1 MGIQNG
7 LHPGRVVRLRL
18 DQSGAK
24 ITSAELIERYHPQ
37 FAGMTTAALD
47 GMSLLYIVNTQSRR
61 FLPDGTVRPGEILDP
76 IRVVRVPL
84 R

>member
-1 MGIQNG
+1 
-7 LHPGRVVRLRL
+7 
-18 DQSGAK
+18 
-24 ITSAELIERYHPQ
+24 LIERYHPQ